1 MELADIF
8 RRYGPL
14 YLEKYGT
21 AIPPGH
27 IKAMVDI
34 SSCRTALL
42 GGHLDRC
49 EQCGYTHFFFNSCY
63 NRSCPKC
70 QGNHAKEWL
79 ENRENQRLPVKY
91 FHLVFTVPKQLH
103 PIIRSKPRELLH
115 LLVKAAAYSLN
126 KLMQDPRYA
135 GGKPAMICVIHTWT
149 RTLGYHPHVHI
160 LVPGVV
166 ICSTSTYNTDN
177 TDNGND
183 NAGGTEDKDKD
194 KGKGKG
200 KGSKKRKRLEWKLIR
215 KRKFLVP
222 FQPLAT
228 IFRARFIKMARKN
241 FPAIAN
247 QFPGQIWKKQWVIL
261 CKPTLKGA
269 GNVLQYLARYVY
281 RVAIT
286 NNRILTDKNGEIK
299 FKYKRCNAF
308 KWKTL
313 PLQPMEF
320 IRRFLQHVLP
330 KGFHK
335 IRYYGFLAPACRH
348 IFQAL
353 KLALLKKYTNPNNQ
367 LLILKDSQDSKDS
380 QNKKHPHHTRT
391 RICPKCKKGNWVVI
405 GVIGGRKNKTL
416 LSRPPPPP

>member
-34 SSCRTALL
+34 SSCRTSVL
-42 GGHLDRC
+42 GGHLDWC

-79 ENRENQRLPVKY
+79 EKRENQRLPVKY

-103 PIIRSKPRELLH
+103 PIIRSNPRELLDV
-115 LLVKAAAYSLN
+115 LVKAAAYSLN

-135 GGKPAMICVIHTWT
+135 GGKPGMICVIHTWT
-149 RTLGYHPHVHI
+149 RILGYHPHVHM

-166 ICSTSTYNTDN
+166 ICSTNN
-177 TDNGND
+177 GNNGND
-183 NAGGTEDKDKD
+183 GNDGNVIEAEAEDKNSKS
-194 KGKGKG
+194 

-228 IFRARFIKMARKN
+228 IFRARFVKMARKKL
-241 FPAIAN
+241 PTVK
-247 QFPGQIWKKQWVIL
+247 FPGQIWEKQWVIL

-269 GNVLQYLARYVY
+269 GNVIQYLARYVY

-286 NNRILTDKNGEIK
+286 NNRILTDHNGEIK
-299 FKYKRCNAF
+299 FKYKNCNAF

-313 PLQPMEF
+313 SLQPMEF

-335 IRYYGFLAPACRH
+335 VRYYGFLAPACRH

-353 KLALLKKYTNPNNQ
+353 KLSLLSIKKYPNNQ
-367 LLILKDSQDSKDS
+367 LLILILTDS
-380 QNKKHPHHTRT
+380 QNSHHPHHTRT
-391 RICPKCKKGNWVVI
+391 RICPKCKKGNLVVI
-405 GVIGGRKNKTL
+405 GVIGGRKNRTL
-416 LSRPPPPP
+416 LSRPPPP